1 MNKNMYDII
10 IDYIENDKVKY
21 NIDYKD
27 TIKYLKELIKQIEEE
42 YKNIEMYNINN
53 VEEDTLF

>member
-10 IDYIENDKVKY
+10 VDYIENDKVKH

-42 YKNIEMYNINN
+42 YKNIE
-53 VEEDTLF
+53 E